1 MCLICILLPGITL
14 SSIFISASI
23 LYNNNNKNDSNNIDD
38 KMIYWI

>member
-1 MCLICILLPGITL
+1 MCFICILLPGITL

-23 LYNNNNKNDSNNIDD
+23 LYNNENNSNNIDN